1 MACDI
6 GDRQRTTMQVGIHE
20 AEGFAD
26 PRLEGAEGV
35 FLALSTGSGRSHQLF
50 LMG

>member
-6 GDRQRTTMQVGIHE
+6 GDRQRTMMQVGLHE
-20 AEGFAD
+20 AQSFAD
-26 PRLEGAEGV
+26 PRLKDAEGV